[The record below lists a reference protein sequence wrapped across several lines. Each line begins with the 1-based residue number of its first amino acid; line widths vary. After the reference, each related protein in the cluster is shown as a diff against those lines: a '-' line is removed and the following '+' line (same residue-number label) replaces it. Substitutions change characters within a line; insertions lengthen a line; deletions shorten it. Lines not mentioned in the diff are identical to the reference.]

1 MPNAC
6 PAIIDALMVTQI
18 VENGMSAAKA
28 RRQGPSRSNG
38 MYNNNH
44 LSFLLLSEVASYIY
58 KL

>member
-44 LSFLLLSEVASYIY
+44 LSFLLLSEVASY
-58 KL
+58 L